1 MLEVVKFMQYFLPH
15 TSITDLLIKLHAQG
29 YRCIGPQVQDSCI
42 MYDTITEAK
51 QLPWGTADQQS
62 AGFYQLTESNSQ
74 RAFNWANSPSSIKP
88 FLFKQ
93 QDTVWR
99 VQRNTEGKISFQPVV
114 EYESLALFGIRP
126 CDLAAMIIQDKVFLE
141 SGAVDPRYEARRKA
155 LFLIVV
161 NCNAPSAN
169 CFCISAGQDVEAK
182 AHFDLAMT
190 EIDSGFVV
198 TGGSEKAAKLIQ
210 ELKLESASETHK
222 SQAHNQLTQARNLQ
236 SKKLPE
242 KKLAQQ
248 EDLLNH
254 PHWQE
259 VAQRC
264 FGCGTCTQVC
274 PTCFCH
280 KQSVQ
285 TTSDGYEQVREW
297 DSCFSEK
304 HSYVNGAPLRKD
316 VKSRYQQWLCH
327 KMLYWEQQFSCEGC
341 VGCGRCITW
350 CPAQIDV
357 TEELSKLVEK

>member
-1 MLEVVKFMQYFLPH
+1 MQYFLPH
-15 TSITDLLIKLHAQG
+15 NRLDDLLAALNAQA
-29 YRCIGPQVQDSCI
+29 YRCVGPQVQEGCV
-42 MYDTITEAK
+42 MYDTITQAG
-51 QLPWGTADQQS
+51 QLPWGIADQQS
-62 AGFYQLTESNSQ
+62 AGFYQLTEGNPQ
-74 RAFNWANSPSSIKP
+74 RAFSWANSPSSIKP

-93 QDTVWR
+93 QETIWR
-99 VQRNTEGKISFQPVV
+99 VQRDATGKISFQPAV
-114 EYESLALFGIRP
+114 EYEPLALIGIRP
-126 CDLAAMIIQDKVFLE
+126 CDLAAMAIQDKVFLE
-141 SGAVDPRYEARRKA
+141 SGATDPRYEARRKA

-169 CFCISAGQDVEAK
+169 CFCLSAGQDVEAK
-182 AHFDLAMT
+182 SYFDLALT
-190 EIDSGFVV
+190 EIDDGFVV
-198 TGGSEKAAKLIQ
+198 TCGSEKAIQ
-210 ELKLESASETHK
+210 ILEVLKLEIATKTHRN
-222 SQAHNQLTQARNLQ
+222 QAQNQLDQARRSQN
-236 SKKLPE
+236 KKLPE
-242 KKLAQQ
+242 KKFTQQ

-254 PHWQE
+254 PHWQN

-264 FGCGTCTQVC
+264 LSCGTCTQVC

-285 TTSDGYEQVREW
+285 TSAEGHEQIREW

-327 KMLYWEQQFSCEGC
+327 KMLYWEEQFACEGC

-357 TEELSKLVEK
+357 TEELNKLVEK